1 MAEKPAY
8 TWYPFDTA
16 PKTGEQI
23 LVFGRWL
30 PFDIL
35 EGGQPCMV
43 IASWSTIM
51 SDGTGYHWNV
61 NTFGTLDNDNV
72 TWTHWAPMP
81 KGPEE

>member
-1 MAEKPAY
+1 MIERPSY

-23 LVFGRWL
+23 LIRGTWL

-35 EGGQPCMV
+35 PGGQTCIK
-43 IASWSTIM
+43 IASWSTVM
-51 SDGTGYHWNV
+51 SDGTGHQWIV
-61 NTFGTLDNDNV
+61 DSFGTLENYNV
-72 TWTHWAPMP
+72 TWTHWAPLP